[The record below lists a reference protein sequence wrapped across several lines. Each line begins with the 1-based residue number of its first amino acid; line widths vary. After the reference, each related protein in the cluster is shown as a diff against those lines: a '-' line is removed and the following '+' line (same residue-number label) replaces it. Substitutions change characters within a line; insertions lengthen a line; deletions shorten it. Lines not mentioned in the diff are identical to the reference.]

1 MLEQAKASAIRKMQY
16 PKKAENMNRERQ
28 YILASGSPRRIEMMR
43 NHGYE
48 PVICPA
54 DIEENMPL
62 HSGMR
67 ETVMFLAFKKAKAV
81 EAKYLAEHGLTDVAV
96 SSEQEGC
103 GRDAS
108 GEPAAPVIIA
118 ADTIVYKDE
127 IIGKPHDKD
136 DARRI
141 LASLAGDTHY
151 VATGCALLEAGCE
164 HARVFV
170 EVTKVFVN
178 EVDPAAIEAYI
189 NTDEPYDKAGAYAIQ
204 GTFGKYIDHI
214 EGDYD
219 NVVGFPWTR
228 IEKELELL

>member
-1 MLEQAKASAIRKMQY
+1 
-16 PKKAENMNRERQ
+16 
-28 YILASGSPRRIEMMR
+28 MMR
-43 NHGYE
+43 AHGYE

-81 EAKYLAEHGLTDVAV
+81 EAKYLAEHDPPDGGQGPT
-96 SSEQEGC
+96 SGEQE
-103 GRDAS
+103 
-108 GEPAAPVIIA
+108 PPIIIA

-127 IIGKPHDKD
+127 IIGKPKDID

-141 LASLAGDTHY
+141 LTSLAGDTHY

-178 EVDPAAIEAYI
+178 EVEPAAIEAYI

-228 IEKELELL
+228 IEKELEKL

>member
-1 MLEQAKASAIRKMQY
+1 
-16 PKKAENMNRERQ
+16 
-28 YILASGSPRRIEMMR
+28 MMR
-43 NHGYE
+43 AHGYE

-81 EAKYLAEHGLTDVAV
+81 EAKYLAEGMQG
-96 SSEQEGC
+96 S
-103 GRDAS
+103 
-108 GEPAAPVIIA
+108 PIIIA

-127 IIGKPHDKD
+127 IIGKPKDID

-141 LASLAGDTHY
+141 LTSLAGDTHY

-178 EVDPAAIEAYI
+178 EVEPAAIEAYI

-228 IEKELELL
+228 IEKELEKL

>member
-1 MLEQAKASAIRKMQY
+1 
-16 PKKAENMNRERQ
+16 MNRERQ

-43 NHGYE
+43 AHGYE
-48 PVICPA
+48 PVVCPA

-81 EAKYLAEHGLTDVAV
+81 EAKYLAERGLAAGGPPDGGQVT
-96 SSEQEGC
+96 
-103 GRDAS
+103 S
-108 GEPAAPVIIA
+108 GQSGQGSPIIIA

-141 LASLAGDTHY
+141 LTSLAGDTHY

-178 EVDPAAIEAYI
+178 DVDPAAIEAYI

-228 IEKELELL
+228 IEKELEKL

>member
-1 MLEQAKASAIRKMQY
+1 
-16 PKKAENMNRERQ
+16 
-28 YILASGSPRRIEMMR
+28 MMR
-43 NHGYE
+43 AHGYE

-81 EAKYLAEHGLTDVAV
+81 EAKYLAECGQGLT
-96 SSEQEGC
+96 SGEQE
-103 GRDAS
+103 
-108 GEPAAPVIIA
+108 PPIIIA
-118 ADTIVYKDE
+118 ADTIVYKYE

-141 LASLAGDTHY
+141 LTSLAGDTHY

-228 IEKELELL
+228 IEKELEKL

>member
-1 MLEQAKASAIRKMQY
+1 
-16 PKKAENMNRERQ
+16 MNRVRQ

-43 NHGYE
+43 AHGYE

-81 EAKYLAEHGLTDVAV
+81 EAKYLAERGLAAGGPPDGGQGT
-96 SSEQEGC
+96 
-103 GRDAS
+103 S
-108 GEPAAPVIIA
+108 GQSGQGSPIIIA

-141 LASLAGDTHY
+141 LTSLAGDTHY

-170 EVTKVFVN
+170 EVTQVFVN
-178 EVDPAAIEAYI
+178 EVEPAAIEAYI

-228 IEKELELL
+228 IEKELEKL

>member
-1 MLEQAKASAIRKMQY
+1 
-16 PKKAENMNRERQ
+16 
-28 YILASGSPRRIEMMR
+28 MMR
-43 NHGYE
+43 AHGYE

-81 EAKYLAEHGLTDVAV
+81 EAKYLAE
-96 SSEQEGC
+96 C
-103 GRDAS
+103 GQSDQD
-108 GEPAAPVIIA
+108 PPIIIA

-141 LASLAGDTHY
+141 LTSLAGDTHY

-228 IEKELELL
+228 IEKELEKL

>member
-1 MLEQAKASAIRKMQY
+1 
-16 PKKAENMNRERQ
+16 MNRERQ

-81 EAKYLAEHGLTDVAV
+81 EAKYLAEHGLVAGDLADGGQ
-96 SSEQEGC
+96 STNGQ
-103 GRDAS
+103 S
-108 GEPAAPVIIA
+108 GQKPPIIIA

-141 LASLAGDTHY
+141 LTSLAGDTHY

-178 EVDPAAIEAYI
+178 EVEPAAIEAYI

-228 IEKELELL
+228 IEKELEKL

>member
-1 MLEQAKASAIRKMQY
+1 
-16 PKKAENMNRERQ
+16 MNTERQ

-43 NHGYE
+43 AHGYE

-81 EAKYLAEHGLTDVAV
+81 EAKYLAE
-96 SSEQEGC
+96 C
-103 GRDAS
+103 GQSDQD
-108 GEPAAPVIIA
+108 PPIIIA

-127 IIGKPHDKD
+127 IIGKPKDID

-141 LASLAGDTHY
+141 LTSLAGDTHY

-189 NTDEPYDKAGAYAIQ
+189 NTEEPYDKAGAYAIQ

-228 IEKELELL
+228 IEKELEKL